1 MDNMGAFLKRVR
13 KELIYVYDW
22 IIIGGGIQGCTL
34 AISLI
39 KSGKVSP
46 HKLLVIDPHEE
57 PISQWKRNTERI
69 EMEYLRS
76 PSVHHLDVAPFGL
89 QMFARKANYSQP
101 FYGYYKRPSLLLFH
115 EHCDSVFREIDLK
128 LSWHTGRV
136 SNLERKNNEWWIK
149 TEDNSLFNT
158 KNIAI
163 ASGFTEALNYP
174 SWSKEIKERYPH
186 LIFHIFERAV
196 PETFN
201 EGQPL
206 VIVGAGITAAHL
218 SIKLSKIHKQV
229 ILVTR
234 HDFRVHDFDSDPG
247 WLGPKNMNSFLKIKD
262 YKTRRQTITN
272 ARYRGSFPKELSLA
286 LSRLIQK
293 NKLKVIYDEI
303 ERCSNCSESSLL
315 LNLKNSEEKIETSRI
330 LLTTGFQSNME
341 YLSWLHPVIN
351 NEKLLCAECGFPIV
365 SKNLEWG
372 KNLYV
377 VGALAEL
384 EIGPTARNISG
395 ARTAANRIL
404 STI

>member
-1 MDNMGAFLKRVR
+1 M
-13 KELIYVYDW
+13 YDW

-46 HKLLVIDPHEE
+46 RKLLIIDPHEQ
-57 PISQWKRNTERI
+57 PISQWKRNTDRI

-76 PSVHHLDVAPFGL
+76 PSVHHLDVAPFSL
-89 QMFARKANYSQP
+89 QWFARKAKFSQP
-101 FYGYYKRPSLLLFH
+101 FYGYYKRPSLSLFH
-115 EHCDSVFREIDLK
+115 QHCESVFHEIDLK
-128 LSWHTGRV
+128 QSWHIGRV
-136 SNLERKNNEWWIK
+136 SNLERKYDEWWIQ
-149 TEDNSLFNT
+149 TEDNSWLHT
-158 KNIAI
+158 KNVAI
-163 ASGFTEALNYP
+163 ATGFTEALNYP
-174 SWSKEIKERYPH
+174 SWSNEMKERYPH
-186 LIFHIFERAV
+186 LICHIFEKEV

-218 SIKLSKIHKQV
+218 SLKLSKLHEQV
-229 ILVTR
+229 ILITR

-247 WLGPKNMNSFLKIKD
+247 WLGPKNMTSFLKIKD

-293 NKLKVIYDEI
+293 NKLKVFYDEI
-303 ERCSNCSESSLL
+303 ESCSNCDESSLL
-315 LNLKNSEEKIETSRI
+315 LKLKNSEEKIETPRI
-330 LLTTGFQSNME
+330 LLATGFQSNME
-341 YLSWLHPVIN
+341 YLSWLQPVIN
-351 NEKLLCAECGFPIV
+351 HEKLLCAECGFPIV

-372 KNLYV
+372 KKLFV

-395 ARTAANRIL
+395 ARTAANRIV
-404 STI
+404 SAI